1 MTFNSAAE
9 KRRYVNAMFA
19 RIARRY
25 DLMNRMMTGG
35 QDVRWRQWMVRA
47 AALPPGGR
55 FLDVATGTGDV
66 AFEVLCQQSSSALLE
81 TAGQALVVGVDFT
94 LPMLRVGQ
102 ARAAGRPVHWTA
114 GDTLCLP
121 FPDDTFD
128 AVASGF
134 LMRNVTDPAAALA
147 EQRRVARP
155 GGRVLVL
162 DVPRPP
168 DNLFGRLFHLYFY
181 QVVPRLGRLVSGQ
194 PDAYTYLPRSA
205 DAFLRPDEL
214 VAVMESVGLRDVHYQ
229 MLMLGTVALHIGTK
243 EIGGSGTRNQAYLPI
258 PAS

>member
-1 MTFNSAAE
+1 
-9 KRRYVNAMFA
+9 MFA
-19 RIARRY
+19 RIAGRY

-35 QDVRWRQWMVRA
+35 QDVRWRQVMVRE
-47 AALPPGGR
+47 AALLPGGR

-66 AFEVLCQQSSSALLE
+66 AFEALRQGQALPE
-81 TAGQALVVGVDFT
+81 KEGQALVVGVDFT

-102 ARAAGRPVHWTA
+102 VRAAGRPVRWA
-114 GDTLCLP
+114 AADTLCLP

-134 LMRNVTDPAAALA
+134 LMRNVTDLAAALA

-155 GGRVLVL
+155 AGRVLVL

-168 DNLFGRLFHLYFY
+168 DSLFGRLFRLYFH
-181 QVVPRLGRLVSGQ
+181 QVVPRLGGLISGQ
-194 PDAYTYLPRSA
+194 PDAYAYLPRSA

-214 VAVMESVGLRDVHYQ
+214 AAVMESVGLRQVHYR
-229 MLMLGTVALHIGTK
+229 MLMLGTVALHVGIK
-243 EIGGSGTRNQAYLPI
+243 
-258 PAS
+258 